1 MKKSISDK
9 FSRRNSSLMNSYIY
23 LKRDFAG
30 TFAELQNAGA
40 LEENGSSQMIW
51 STQQKFVL
59 KVSAP
64 GFGNIAC
71 KRYRK
76 IPKVAKHLFRY
87 SPCGFEARNYRI
99 LQDLGI
105 PLPELLAVGDTR
117 KFFVLKDCFIIT
129 GFADGYRD
137 GRDFFGTG
145 ILAQDQTLQQEFL
158 RRNLEMLAF
167 CHQHGIWH
175 RGFTP
180 FNLLYKLKDSPDAN
194 GNALDII
201 WIDVASC
208 RKKLFVNPAQ
218 TAKDIGYLLR
228 YFRFPDEIKMQYLEF
243 YARKRRWSLKRLP
256 LLLTLVNSWK

>member
-1 MKKSISDK
+1 MNTAVS
-9 FSRRNSSLMNSYIY
+9 FSPSFTSLRTSWEYVKEGFLPE
-23 LKRDFAG
+23 LK
-30 TFAELQNAGA
+30 L
-40 LEENGSSQMIW
+40 LEEKGLLSETGPGEMIW
-51 STQQKFVL
+51 ETKSKYVL
-59 KVSAP
+59 KVPLSTG
-64 GFGNIAC
+64 GFAVV
-71 KRYRK
+71 KKYRRISK
-76 IPKVAKHLFRY
+76 PAKFLLRL
-87 SPCGFEARNYRI
+87 SPCGLEACNFGRFEKLA
-99 LQDLGI
+99 I

-208 RKKLFVNPAQ
+208 RKKLFVNPAL

-256 LLLTLVNSWK
+256 QLLTLVNSWK